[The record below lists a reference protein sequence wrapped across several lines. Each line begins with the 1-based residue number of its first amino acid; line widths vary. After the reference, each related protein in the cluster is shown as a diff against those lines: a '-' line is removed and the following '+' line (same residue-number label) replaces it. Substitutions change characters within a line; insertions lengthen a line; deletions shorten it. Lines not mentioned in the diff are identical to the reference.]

1 MLTRLETMEQE
12 LIQHIRTSGVSQ
24 SRELSL
30 IDEVMN
36 IRTER
41 RKLFSVMNKMVHELQ
56 QVCDDS
62 KRGIVM
68 KDDEISSL
76 IAKHRS
82 LQDINDQ
89 LLQDMADREVHYR
102 DKYKEDVE
110 VEMKKMSAVHD
121 KHIQALNINHLE
133 KIRLLESKIEEVQ
146 QMRVAVDQQSARKVA
161 VGLLESA
168 KEEMMRKY
176 NKKIAEKRS
185 CSEWASMSEQCL
197 LSMTSNMIQQHAEL
211 YEALWWPWKSGSL
224 PCLCEVT

>member
-1 MLTRLETMEQE
+1 MSGMSMLTRLETMEQE

-76 IAKHRS
+76 ITKHRS

-176 NKKIAEKRS
+176 NKKIAE
-185 CSEWASMSEQCL
+185 
-197 LSMTSNMIQQHAEL
+197 
-211 YEALWWPWKSGSL
+211 
-224 PCLCEVT
+224 